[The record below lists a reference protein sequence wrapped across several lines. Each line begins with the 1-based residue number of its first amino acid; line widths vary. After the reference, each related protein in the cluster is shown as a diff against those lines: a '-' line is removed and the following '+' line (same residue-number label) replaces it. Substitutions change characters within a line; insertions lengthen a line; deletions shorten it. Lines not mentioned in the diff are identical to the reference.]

1 MHQGPNKIKSSL
13 SSFGKTTLAVLFCA
27 QLLSGCSADR
37 RLASTLKKT
46 FKRSPVLRQYQAGFA
61 LYDPEN
67 DRMIFEKDA
76 EKYFI
81 PASNTK
87 LFTFYA
93 GLKILPERVPAL
105 RYVVRN
111 DSLIFWGTGDPSF
124 LQSRLKGKKAFDF
137 LKQSQ
142 LQLFYAPGRYT
153 GQVYGKGWAWD
164 DYNDYYQAEINDF
177 PIQDNLVSLS
187 EKSSLLQVS
196 PGFFRDCLFKDADTA
211 GPFRVVRDFNTN
223 AFHYHDRPVPQGYHE
238 QVPYKLS
245 LATTLSL
252 LADTLGRGV
261 SLLELKMP
269 ADAQTIEDVPRDS
282 LLREM
287 MLPSDNFIAEQLI
300 LLYANQTGIEMNTD
314 TTINYILK
322 TYLSDLPDRP
332 SWVDGSGLSR
342 MNLFTP
348 RDITFLLNKIYKT
361 VNNPERL
368 YAMLPA
374 GGKTGTLKNAY
385 PATEKPFVF
394 GKTGSFSNNHNQS
407 GYVLTKKGKTYLFS
421 FMNNSYT
428 LPTAAVRQ
436 EMVRI
441 ITEIHEKF

>member
-1 MHQGPNKIKSSL
+1 MYQGRNKIKSSPG
-13 SSFGKTTLAVLFCA
+13 SIGKTTLAVLFCA
-27 QLLSGCSADR
+27 QLLAGCSADR
-37 RLASTLKKT
+37 RLASTLRRT
-46 FKRSPVLRQYQAGFA
+46 FKESAILRQYQAGFA
-61 LYDPEN
+61 LYNPEKEQ
-67 DRMIFEKDA
+67 MIFEKDA
-76 EKYFI
+76 GKYFI

-137 LKQSQ
+137 LKQSP

-164 DYNDYYQAEINDF
+164 DYKDYYQAEINDF
-177 PIQDNLVSLS
+177 PIQDNLVSLK
-187 EKSSLLQVS
+187 EKSGLLQVS
-196 PGFFRDCLFKDADTA
+196 PEFFRDCLHKDADTT
-211 GPFRVVRDFNTN
+211 GPFRVVRDFNAN
-223 AFHYHDRPVPQGYHE
+223 AFHYHDRPVPQGYEE

-252 LADTLGRGV
+252 LSDTLGKPV
-261 SLLELKMP
+261 SLLELGMP

-282 LLREM
+282 LLKEM
-287 MLPSDNFIAEQLI
+287 MLPSDNFIAEQLM
-300 LLYANQTGIEMNTD
+300 LLYANQVGIEMNTD
-314 TTINYILK
+314 TTIRYILK
-322 TYLSDLPDRP
+322 TFLSDLPDKP
-332 SWVDGSGLSR
+332 AWVDGSGLSR

-385 PATEKPFVF
+385 PATDHPFVF

-421 FMNNSYT
+421 FMNNSFT
-428 LPTAAVRQ
+428 LPTATVRQ

-441 ITEIHEKF
+441 MTEIHDKF